1 MLLLTA
7 EEVRAVLDPDA
18 VIAAVEE
25 SLAQEAQGR
34 ARTPARTTFDVE
46 HGWFRVMPGALLG
59 GNGRPVVGAKV
70 MHLAAGR
77 GISYLLLLYD
87 ERTGELLA
95 VMDASVLTQARTGA
109 VSAVF
114 ARRTFPDGVP
124 VAAMYGTGFEARGQ
138 LEMICRAIHVGRVRA
153 YSPNA
158 DRRADFAR
166 EMTARLGL
174 PVEAMGEPQAAAAGA
189 PLVVLATR
197 SRQPVVEAGW
207 FTPGAVLISV
217 GSTRPELRE
226 VDPDTVAR
234 AGRVIVD
241 HKAQALAESGDLRAA
256 LAAGALAEEDVVE
269 LSRAL
274 AGELPAPRGPQ
285 ALTIFKPS
293 GTAAQDLAV
302 GRLVYERCRAAGRG
316 RVVSGLPTPKAR

>member
-7 EEVRAVLDPDA
+7 DDVRAVLDPDA
-18 VIAAVEE
+18 VIAAVEDA
-25 SLAQEAQGR
+25 LMQEAQGR
-34 ARTPARTTFDVE
+34 AKAPARTTFDVE

-70 MHLAAGR
+70 MHLAAGH
-77 GISYLLLLYD
+77 GISYLLVLYD
-87 ERTGELLA
+87 EPTGELLA
-95 VMDASVLTQARTGA
+95 LMDASVLTQARTGA
-109 VSAVF
+109 VSAAF
-114 ARRTFPDGVP
+114 ARRRFPDGVP

-138 LEMICRAIHVGRVRA
+138 LEMIARAIRVGRVRA

-158 DRRADFAR
+158 DRRAAFAR

-174 PVEAMGEPQAAAAGA
+174 PVEDVGEPQAAAAGA

-197 SRQPVVEAGW
+197 SRQPVVEGAW
-207 FTPGAVLISV
+207 FAPGTVLISV

-226 VDPDTVAR
+226 VDPATVAR
-234 AGRVIVD
+234 AGHVIVD
-241 HKAQALAESGDLRAA
+241 HKAQSLAESGDLRAA

-269 LSRAL
+269 LSRVL
-274 AGELPAPRGPQ
+274 AGEVPAATGPQ

-302 GRLVYERCRAAGRG
+302 GRVVFERCRAAGRG
-316 RVVSGLPTPKAR
+316 RAVEGLLTPKAR

>member
-7 EEVRAVLDPDA
+7 EDVRAVLDPA
-18 VIAAVEE
+18 GALAAIEE
-25 SLAQEAQGR
+25 ALAQEAKGSTR
-34 ARTPARTTFDVE
+34 SPARTTFDGE

-59 GNGRPVVGAKV
+59 GDGRAVAGAKV
-70 MHLAAGR
+70 MHLARGH

-87 ERTGELLA
+87 EPTGELLA
-95 VMDASVLTQARTGA
+95 LMDASVLTQVRTGA

-124 VAAMYGTGFEARGQ
+124 VAGMYGAGFEARGQ
-138 LEMICRAIHVGRVRA
+138 LEMIAHAIPLGRVRV
-153 YSPNA
+153 YSPTPE
-158 DRRADFAR
+158 RRDAFAR
-166 EMTARLGL
+166 EMSERLGI
-174 PVEAMGEPQAAAAGA
+174 PVEAVGEPAAAARGA

-197 SRQPVVEAGW
+197 SPRPVAEGHW
-207 FTPGAVLISV
+207 FAPSAVILSV

-226 VDPDTVAR
+226 VGPGTIAR

-241 HKAQALAESGDLRAA
+241 HKAQSLAESGDLIEA
-256 LAAGALAEEDVVE
+256 LATGALVEDNVVE
-269 LSRAL
+269 LSRIL
-274 AGELPAPRGPQ
+274 AGEIPARTGPH

-302 GRLVYERCRAAGRG
+302 ARLTYERCRAAGRG
-316 RVVSGLPTPKAR
+316 RTVESFLTPKPR